1 MSIWSKYQSDTVM
14 GFFVTVRLRLSQ
26 VLYPERV
33 LDF

>member
-1 MSIWSKYQSDTVM
+1 MSVWSQYQSDTVIDLS
-14 GFFVTVRLRLSQ
+14 VTVRLRLSQ